1 MDFLTQKKQEIK
13 ARLDELQPAVEEAAR
28 LQAALAA
35 LDGATV
41 AFRPSRKPQPATSR
55 KRKSSASGRRGRPRG
70 TGKRQAETLALVAER
85 PGITI
90 SEIAAETGVQQSY
103 LYRVLPGLQK
113 EGLVR
118 KEGRGWWVV

>member
-28 LQAALAA
+28 LQAALTA
-35 LDGATV
+35 LDGAAV
-41 AFRPSRKPQPATSR
+41 ASKPSRKRKPAAS
-55 KRKSSASGRRGRPRG
+55 RKSSASGRRGRPRG

-118 KEGRGWWVV
+118 KEGRGWWVT